1 MSDYSLGELSRQ
13 IANMIRVGEITELD
27 FDDSEAP
34 RVKVEVSGFPSDWL
48 PWSAGRAGAS
58 RKWSP
63 PSVGEQVIIVAPY
76 GDLGQAMI
84 IGSLFSASMPAP
96 DTSATRETVA
106 YPDGSTVSHDS
117 ETNTLT
123 VTVAG
128 AGNVVVNCQQGTINA
143 DESLTFN
150 TPDAHFT
157 GNLKADGDIS
167 DGVRSMNGD
176 RGMYNGHT
184 HGGSPPPSLQQ

>member
-13 IANMIRVGEITELD
+13 IANLVRVGEITDLD
-27 FDDSEAP
+27 FDDPAAP

-84 IGSLFSASMPAP
+84 IGSLFSAARPAP
-96 DTSATRETVA
+96 DTSATRETA
-106 YPDGSTVSHDS
+106 TYPDGSTVSYDS
-117 ETNTLT
+117 TSNTLQ
-123 VTVAG
+123 VNVAG
-128 AGNVVVNCQQGTINA
+128 EGNVVVNCQTAVVSAQEQI
-143 DESLTFN
+143 TFD
-150 TPDAHFT
+150 TPQANFT
-157 GNLKADGDIS
+157 GNIKAVGDIE
-167 DGVRSMNGD
+167 DGVRSMAADRTIYSGHNHGD
-176 RGMYNGHT
+176 GPEPNQ
-184 HGGSPPPSLQQ
+184 PQ